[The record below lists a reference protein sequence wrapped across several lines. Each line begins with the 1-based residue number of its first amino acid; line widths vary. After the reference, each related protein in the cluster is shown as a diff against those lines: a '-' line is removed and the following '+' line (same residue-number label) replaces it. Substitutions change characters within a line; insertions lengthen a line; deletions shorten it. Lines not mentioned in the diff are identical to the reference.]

1 MGSPLPAAA
10 NGLVLSRKG
19 VRVTAF
25 CPNPDGEGTVLRV
38 WEQAGKGG
46 DITVTL
52 PQGMKVATAQPVNL
66 RGEIAGEPIAV
77 KNGSFTFALGAWAPK
92 SFILPETK
100 H

>member
-1 MGSPLPAAA
+1 MA
-10 NGLVLSRKG
+10 LSRKG

-25 CPNPDGEGTVLRV
+25 CPNPDGTGIVLRV

-52 PQGMKVATAQPVNL
+52 PQGLKAAVAQPVNL
-66 RGEIAGEPIAV
+66 RGEIAGEPIAL

-92 SFILPETK
+92 SFILSETK
-100 H
+100 K

>member
-25 CPNPDGEGTVLRV
+25 CPNPDGEGIVLRV

-46 DITVTL
+46 EITVTL
-52 PQGMKVATAQPVNL
+52 PQGMKATVAQPVNL
-66 RGEIAGEPIAV
+66 RGEGEGCPIPV
-77 KNGSFTFALGAWAPK
+77 KDGKFSFELNAWAPR
-92 SFILPETK
+92 SFTLDG
-100 H
+100 

>member
-25 CPNPDGEGTVLRV
+25 CPNPEGEGTVLRV

-52 PQGMKVATAQPVNL
+52 PPGMKAGTAQPVNL
-66 RGEIAGEPIAV
+66 RGERAGKPIPV
-77 KNGSFTFALGAWAPK
+77 KDGKFNFELNAWSPK
-92 SFILPETK
+92 SFIIS
-100 H
+100 